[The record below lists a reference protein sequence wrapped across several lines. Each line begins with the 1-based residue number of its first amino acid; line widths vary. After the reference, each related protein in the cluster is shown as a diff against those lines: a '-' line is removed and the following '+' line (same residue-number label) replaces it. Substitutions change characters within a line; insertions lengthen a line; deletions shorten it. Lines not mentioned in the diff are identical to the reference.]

1 MENPITIRNRIVND
15 ITYTGLSESD
25 LLIIFALV
33 KNELNLKTITNYAKD
48 NNMSYNGVKNH
59 RKKIEVDGV
68 SFVPSKKEHT
78 NLPF

>member
-1 MENPITIRNRIVND
+1 MENSTTIRNRIVND
-15 ITYTGLSESD
+15 ITYEGLSESD
-25 LLIIFALV
+25 LLIIFAVV

-68 SFVPSKKEHT
+68 SFVPSKKERS